1 MQGNKKG
8 IKVYIVLFI
17 CGLTRAIH
25 LEVFSDQTIQ
35 EFIHALK
42 RLIARRE
49 RSKVI
54 YSDNVKT
61 TVAASKWIQKANKD
75 EEMQDYLIKEMHFK

>member
-49 RSKVI
+49 IK
-54 YSDNVKT
+54 SD
-61 TVAASKWIQKANKD
+61 
-75 EEMQDYLIKEMHFK
+75 LLR